1 MSSMAKK
8 SSGTN
13 ALTKLN
19 QQIKELSVEKASEE
33 KESVPVISKK
43 DIEEVI
49 KKTPITKST
58 TKKSTSKRGN
68 VRDKIIVADSTK
80 TRKKV
85 STGTTKKT
93 TNKVISNTKK
103 ISKPTTEVGEST
115 TKIRKLEDE
124 MRSLYDRVNNIIED
138 LDYEKTIVETDD
150 IILNDFVTRE
160 KIEETKLD
168 KVSTTFLDKMLKVV
182 FIIFMS
188 LFTVFIGFVIFV
200 STF

>member
-1 MSSMAKK
+1 MAKK

-85 STGTTKKT
+85 STGTTRKT

>member
-1 MSSMAKK
+1 
-8 SSGTN
+8 
-13 ALTKLN
+13 
-19 QQIKELSVEKASEE
+19 
-33 KESVPVISKK
+33 
-43 DIEEVI
+43 
-49 KKTPITKST
+49 
-58 TKKSTSKRGN
+58 
-68 VRDKIIVADSTK
+68 
-80 TRKKV
+80 
-85 STGTTKKT
+85 
-93 TNKVISNTKK
+93 
-103 ISKPTTEVGEST
+103 
-115 TKIRKLEDE
+115 

>member
-1 MSSMAKK
+1 MIYMLLYVKI
-8 SSGTN
+8 
-13 ALTKLN
+13 LCVLW
-19 QQIKELSVEKASEE
+19 IRLVLL
-33 KESVPVISKK
+33 VK

>member
-1 MSSMAKK
+1 MAKK

>member
-1 MSSMAKK
+1 MAKK

-19 QQIKELSVEKASEE
+19 QQINELSVEKASEE

>member
-1 MSSMAKK
+1 MAKK

-68 VRDKIIVADSTK
+68 VRDKIIVADRTK

>member
-1 MSSMAKK
+1 MAK

-19 QQIKELSVEKASEE
+19 QQINELSVEKASEE